1 MSHIAHLGSSFK
13 KQAYVINVLPLY
25 KLLGLKKN
33 ISKVT
38 TKISLP
44 KYQFSLFNY
53 PFEQTIPKSA
63 CLVVNYCYDL
73 PLEKF
78 EYQCMLVPG

>member
-25 KLLGLKKN
+25 RLLGLKKK

-38 TKISLP
+38 TKISLS
-44 KYQFSLFNY
+44 KYISLCL
-53 PFEQTIPKSA
+53 TIHLNKLYLRV
-63 CLVVNYCYDL
+63 LV
-73 PLEKF
+73 
-78 EYQCMLVPG
+78 